1 MASASIRR
9 DYSKAELA
17 AVVAAVCVGELG
29 ILTMPFVVGGVAERF
44 ALSAGEAGL
53 VSALQFASMSCVA
66 IILMLTI
73 HRVDRRKLALMAI
86 VLTLIADAVAAFSS
100 QWSWFL
106 GSRVVVGIGEGTLL
120 TVGSAAAAGTLK
132 PQRTFSLVTLAYVLV
147 ASAIFLSWPNL
158 HDQFGGIAVF
168 YIVLIGAAIGAPFL
182 FAIPR
187 LEAGSETATDSP
199 GSVWRPFPWILIG
212 IACLYMGVNSLW
224 AFSERLGNSL
234 GLDHHAIVKAFLAVA
249 ALTWIGPIAA
259 NFWQRLSGYRKPIFF
274 GVIIQAAA
282 CFVFGGAQ
290 SYGVF
295 FVSFVVLNIAL
306 LFLVPT
312 YRALTAVLDPTGR
325 LAAGSI
331 VVQTVSTSVGPFVA
345 SLMLLEDENYL
356 WVGLYATVLAVLS
369 GVFAW
374 GVASFADR
382 KQSA

>member
-1 MASASIRR
+1 MASTSIRR

-44 ALSAGEAGL
+44 ELSAGGAGL
-53 VSALQFASMSCVA
+53 VSALQFASMSCIA
-66 IILMLTI
+66 IILMLTV
-73 HRVDRRKLALMAI
+73 HRVDRRKLALAAI
-86 VLTLIADAVAAFSS
+86 VLTLVADAVAAFSS

-106 GSRVVVGIGEGTLL
+106 ASRVGVGIGEGALL

-132 PQRTFSLVTLAYVLV
+132 PQRTFSLVTLGYVLV

-158 HDQFGGIAVF
+158 HDHFGGTAVF
-168 YIVLIGAAIGAPFL
+168 YIVLIGAAVGAPFL
-182 FAIPR
+182 VAIPR
-187 LEAGSETATDSP
+187 LKTASETAVDAP
-199 GSVWRPFPWILIG
+199 ASVWQPFPWILIG

-224 AFSERLGNSL
+224 AFSERMGVAL
-234 GLDHHAIVKAFLAVA
+234 GLDHHDIVKAFLAVA

-259 NFWQRLSGYRKPIFF
+259 NFWQRSAGYRKPIFF

-282 CFVFGGAQ
+282 CFIFGGAQ

-295 FVSFVVLNIAL
+295 FISFVILNIAL

-331 VVQTVSTSVGPFVA
+331 VVQTVSTSVGPFIA
-345 SLMLLEDENYL
+345 SLALLGGGSYL
-356 WVGLYATVLAVLS
+356 WVGAYATVLAILS
-369 GVFAW
+369 GVLAW
-374 GVASFADR
+374 GVARYAD
-382 KQSA
+382 QQ